1 MRNILSYIAPL
12 LAAGAAAVTVAAP
25 SASAAGIPAC
35 VDLGNST
42 QCQRPGDVEVNTA
55 PPPISATGPFSGYGP
70 FFSYDRGGR

>member
-12 LAAGAAAVTVAAP
+12 LAAGAAAVTIAAP
-25 SASAAGIPAC
+25 SASASIPAC

-55 PPPISATGPFSGYGP
+55 PPPISATGPFSAYGP